1 MSCELLTGKENQRQ
15 HLFKGLVVSNNF
27 LSIFL
32 VYIYEIKC
40 IKEQLKCGGL
50 QTVKQQA
57 PVEKTLCCSKIA
69 FNPKFY
75 KWVGMWEELLMA
87 KWEKTEERKFE

>member
-1 MSCELLTGKENQRQ
+1 M
-15 HLFKGLVVSNNF
+15 
-27 LSIFL
+27 
-32 VYIYEIKC
+32 YIYEIKY

-57 PVEKTLCCSKIA
+57 PVEKTFCCSKIA

-75 KWVGMWEELLMA
+75 KWVGICEKLFMA
-87 KWEKTEERKFE
+87 KKKWGKTEERKVIAEGVQSSTQTRRYSFSTHKCKEKP